1 MRFGSL
7 VVLSLCLGAC
17 TKAPGDAQPAALDV
31 PVLGESDYHW
41 IAARIFE
48 NETGGQTKFLTY
60 WGAGEDFPS
69 LGIGHFIWFPAGVDA
84 PFDESF
90 PTMASYLG
98 EHASECSPMPDWLQ
112 ALDSFDAPWDS
123 KSGFDAEQQSE
134 HMVELR
140 DWLARTASQQA
151 RHIVASFSTHWN
163 RLELPDEEKAGLT
176 ALLQR
181 LLKSSQGLFAVIDY
195 YNFKG
200 LGSNPA
206 ERYAEQG
213 WGLVQVLGDIVEEP
227 GVEDDAL
234 VERFASAAANRL
246 ALRVANSPPERDEAR
261 WLPGWRERVAAYNAS
276 APGLLGGQRSAF
288 RVTPY
293 VQKLTTNNVTLAWFS
308 ERGTAGEVRLEGDST
323 PPQVV
328 SSAPQRACELA
339 YHLAEYRNLESAG
352 SVPFQNQVLIDGL
365 LSTAWPRGRP
375 IVTR

>member
-1 MRFGSL
+1 MRGFLMRFGLL

-17 TKAPGDAQPAALDV
+17 TKAPGVAQRAVLDV

-90 PTMASYLG
+90 PAMTTYLG
-98 EHASECSPMPDWLQ
+98 KHAAECSPMPDWLQ

-163 RLELPDEEKAGLT
+163 RLELPDDEKAGLT

-213 WGLVQVLGDIVEEP
+213 WGLVQVLGDIAKEP
-227 GVEDDAL
+227 GVEQCRR
-234 VERFASAAANRL
+234 ESSGN
-246 ALRVANSPPERDEAR
+246 AR
-261 WLPGWRERVAAYNAS
+261 RELPA
-276 APGLLGGQRSAF
+276 
-288 RVTPY
+288 
-293 VQKLTTNNVTLAWFS
+293 
-308 ERGTAGEVRLEGDST
+308 
-323 PPQVV
+323 
-328 SSAPQRACELA
+328 RA
-339 YHLAEYRNLESAG
+339 R
-352 SVPFQNQVLIDGL
+352 
-365 LSTAWPRGRP
+365 
-375 IVTR
+375 